1 MFRNYSTRQRGVAAF
16 ALAGVL
22 SVGLVAC
29 AGSGDSSPPDTAKG
43 PGTDGPEVQSI
54 MVGQIPADI
63 YVPLYLGVDQ
73 GYFAD
78 NGLDVA
84 LESLGNGPAGI
95 TQLISGERQVI
106 TTGTQTVVFAA
117 QQGIALSLI
126 AETVNQV
133 PGSGTMTIEA
143 LADSGIHDAKDLV
156 GKKVA
161 TLALNGYPTILA
173 NGALADLGV
182 DYKKIE
188 WVEVAPSELGAALER
203 GTVDAVT
210 AWPPIIQNL
219 KSTLGT
225 ITVVDMITKE
235 LAGIDRGAYA
245 VSTEWAKKNPKAVAA
260 FQCGLKKGAEAANGD
275 SDLTAQTVIKYTK
288 LPKTIVDSVPQKS
301 RAVYSTKSEAKT
313 YQLMADMML
322 EQGLIKKPFDF
333 ATATIPFPKSC
344 DK

>member
-1 MFRNYSTRQRGVAAF
+1 
-16 ALAGVL
+16 
-22 SVGLVAC
+22 
-29 AGSGDSSPPDTAKG
+29 
-43 PGTDGPEVQSI
+43 
-54 MVGQIPADI
+54 
-63 YVPLYLGVDQ
+63 
-73 GYFAD
+73 
-78 NGLDVA
+78 
-84 LESLGNGPAGI
+84 
-95 TQLISGERQVI
+95 
-106 TTGTQTVVFAA
+106 
-117 QQGIALSLI
+117 
-126 AETVNQV
+126 
-133 PGSGTMTIEA
+133 MTIEA